1 MSSGSDLP
9 RQCCPVLARPSGFR
23 QQKPDTVLF
32 QNITQ
37 VWECGWPSPQVL
49 SSLCPEKNV
58 QLKIGRRKE
67 ESRGED
73 ASLRSWK
80 WQSTPN
86 PAM

>member
-1 MSSGSDLP
+1 
-9 RQCCPVLARPSGFR
+9 
-23 QQKPDTVLF
+23 
-32 QNITQ
+32 
-37 VWECGWPSPQVL
+37 VL